1 MKGKPVER
9 QGRKAKVSAAFYER
23 MIDRPQF
30 DDCGRHFLF
39 KVGDGL
45 NKVLREEKKFLI
57 SIAEFRSTSARL
69 EKVMMQ
75 DSHNGMHGYMSN
87 SGYESTRAA
96 IAAQR
101 SAQSGLSID
110 INRS

>member
-75 DSHNGMHGYMSN
+75 RHVGDCGTATIQRGMEEDDS
-87 SGYESTRAA
+87 
-96 IAAQR
+96 
-101 SAQSGLSID
+101 
-110 INRS
+110 